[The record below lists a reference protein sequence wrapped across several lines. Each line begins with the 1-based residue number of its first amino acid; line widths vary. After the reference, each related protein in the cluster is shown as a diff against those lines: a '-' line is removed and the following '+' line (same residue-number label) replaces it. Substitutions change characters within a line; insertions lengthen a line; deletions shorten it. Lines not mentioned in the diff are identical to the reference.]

1 MMQGFVAEM
10 ETGQGKTLTATL
22 AASAAAIAGFPTHVI
37 TVNEYLAGRDAN
49 WMRPVYEALG
59 LSVGVVLESMQ
70 PGQKR
75 SAYACDVTYCT
86 NKQIAF
92 DYLRDRIEA
101 GTRMSGREL
110 QLESLYSDQPI
121 GDGLLLQ
128 GLYFAIVDEAD
139 SILIDEA
146 VTPLIISTAVNSD
159 GKRMAYE
166 RAIAYAQKLTDDEF
180 RIHEEFN
187 VIEFTSAG
195 NRKLEEIGRDAGGIW
210 KSPVLREELISQAL
224 RALHL
229 FKRDRQYLVIDNTV
243 QIVDEFTGRLMPDRN
258 WEGGLHQMIELKEGC
273 EMTDDKETL
282 ARISYQRFFR
292 RYLNLAGMTGTGS
305 EVRKEIRNVYGL
317 DVFRIPPEQRIQR
330 KVASDYVSL
339 SVADKWQAVVLRILE
354 LHESGRPILIGTR
367 SVEASEHLSALLDV
381 HDVTHELLNARQD
394 QREAEIIGEAGKKGM
409 VTVATNMA
417 GRGTDIKL
425 DDEVRALGGLHVI
438 MTERHESRRIDRQL
452 FGRCGRQGDP
462 GSVETFI
469 SLEDDLVTINTPAFL
484 RRSIMSLLRFD
495 NVWNQILA
503 RMLFSL
509 AQQVV
514 ERRHYV
520 ARSNVLKADDQYGD
534 MMAFSGTME

>member
-1 MMQGFVAEM
+1 M
-10 ETGQGKTLTATL
+10 
-22 AASAAAIAGFPTHVI
+22 
-37 TVNEYLAGRDAN
+37 
-49 WMRPVYEALG
+49 
-59 LSVGVVLESMQ
+59 
-70 PGQKR
+70 
-75 SAYACDVTYCT
+75 
-86 NKQIAF
+86 
-92 DYLRDRIEA
+92 
-101 GTRMSGREL
+101 
-110 QLESLYSDQPI
+110 
-121 GDGLLLQ
+121 LQ

-273 EMTDDKETL
+273 EMTGDKETL